1 MIAYSRFSTLAITM
15 LAFTACTST
24 PKAPSADSSAALAT
38 PATANTGPLTPG
50 ELAAFAPLPTQMLAG
65 AVAPSEDVVA
75 LGRALFYETVLSGGH
90 NVSCNSCHPLNGF
103 GADGRARSF
112 GDHGQTGG
120 RNAPTVYNAAG
131 QIAQFWDG
139 RAATVEEQAKGPI
152 LNPAEMGMPDAEA
165 VLVHLRAMPTYRAQF
180 AKAFPGERTPITYD
194 NAGKAIG
201 AFERGLVTPSR
212 WDAALGGDTTAL
224 TPDERQGA
232 RLFVSTGC
240 AACHNG
246 AYVGGSMYMRA
257 GLKSPWPMHGD
268 SGRYAVTRKP
278 EDLFVFKVP
287 SLRNV
292 AMTGPYFSD
301 GSVATLDEAILLMG
315 RHQIGVELS
324 THDVALLKAFLGSLT
339 GTIPVAYIAYPQL
352 PTK

>member
-1 MIAYSRFSTLAITM
+1 MPSVSAPTILALIWLGSVACSAPAKPPTSDTPGSTAR
-15 LAFTACTST
+15 
-24 PKAPSADSSAALAT
+24 PSM
-38 PATANTGPLTPG
+38 TGPLTSA
-50 ELAAFAPLPTQMLAG
+50 ELAAFAPLPTRMLADS
-65 AVAPSEDVVA
+65 AAPSEDVVA
-75 LGRALFYETVLSGGH
+75 LGRALFYETLLSGGH

-120 RNAPTVYNAAG
+120 RNAPSVYNAAG

-139 RAATVEEQAKGPI
+139 RAATVEEQAKGPV

-165 VLVHLRAMPTYRAQF
+165 VLIHLRAMPIYRAQF

-194 NAGKAIG
+194 NVGKAIG

-224 TPDERQGA
+224 TPDERHGA
-232 RLFVSTGC
+232 RLFVATGC

-246 AYVGGSMYMRA
+246 AYVGGSMYMKA
-257 GLKSPWPMHGD
+257 GLKTPWPIVAD
-268 SGRYAVTRKP
+268 SGRFAVTKKP

-301 GSVATLDEAILLMG
+301 GSVASLDEAIRLMG

-324 THDVALLKAFLGSLT
+324 AADIASLKAFLGALT
-339 GTIPVAYIAYPQL
+339 GTIPVAYTAFPQL